1 MMAPMLGLGGL
12 RLYPGLLR
20 LIIYDGGC
28 SPVTSDLS
36 VRLRGGG
43 EWRRPIVV
51 VGLVSLTLRR
61 ARCDWTLRTK
71 WCDSDDDDICDL

>member
-28 SPVTSDLS
+28 SLVTSDQDLDC
-36 VRLRGGG
+36 GGG
-43 EWRRPIVV
+43 GVEAPHC
-51 VGLVSLTLRR
+51 SSR
-61 ARCDWTLRTK
+61 AGQFDTQACEV
-71 WCDSDDDDICDL
+71 